1 MEKLKHIVEDTDT
14 KAGHTFDL
22 VIQALIVLSLITFM
36 LETLPDLDART
47 KRVLS
52 VIEVITVL
60 IFTAEYL
67 LRVIVADKKLKYIF
81 SFYGLIDLLA
91 ILPFYITSGID
102 LRAIRI
108 FRLFR
113 LFRAFKLVRYSKAVR
128 YFRLAI
134 KEIKEEL
141 ILYLVLTVVLLFV
154 ASIGIYYFEN
164 EAQPEKF
171 KSIFHCMWWAIST
184 LTTVG
189 YGDVYPITLGGRI
202 FTAIILLIGLG
213 LIAVPSGLIASAF
226 TKVHE
231 DHDHDKTA

>member
-1 MEKLKHIVEDTDT
+1 MTPEWTPPVF
-14 KAGHTFDL
+14 G
-22 VIQALIVLSLITFM
+22 QNLS
-36 LETLPDLDART
+36 
-47 KRVLS
+47 
-52 VIEVITVL
+52 
-60 IFTAEYL
+60 
-67 LRVIVADKKLKYIF
+67 
-81 SFYGLIDLLA
+81 
-91 ILPFYITSGID
+91 
-102 LRAIRI
+102 
-108 FRLFR
+108 
-113 LFRAFKLVRYSKAVR
+113 VRYSKAVR
-128 YFRLAI
+128 HFRLAI

>member
-22 VIQALIVLSLITFM
+22 VIQTLIVLSLITFM

-47 KRVLS
+47 RRVLS
-52 VIEVITVL
+52 VIEVITVI
-60 IFTAEYL
+60 IFTVEYL
-67 LRVIVADKKLKYIF
+67 LRVIVADKKLKYVF

-128 YFRLAI
+128 LFRLAI

-141 ILYLVLTVVLLFV
+141 ILYLVLTLVLLFV

-226 TKVHE
+226 TKVYE

>member
-1 MEKLKHIVEDTDT
+1 MEKLQHIVEDTDT

-52 VIEVITVL
+52 VIEGITVI
-60 IFTAEYL
+60 IFTVEYL

-128 YFRLAI
+128 HFRLAI

-226 TKVHE
+226 TKVYE

>member
-1 MEKLKHIVEDTDT
+1 MEKLKHLVEDTDT

-60 IFTAEYL
+60 IFTVEYL
-67 LRVIVADKKLKYIF
+67 LRVIVADKKLRYVF
-81 SFYGLIDLLA
+81 SFNGLIDLLA

-113 LFRAFKLVRYSKAVR
+113 LLRAFKFVRYSKAVR
-128 YFRLAI
+128 HFRLAI

-141 ILYLVLTVVLLFV
+141 VLYLVLTLMLIFV

-164 EAQPEKF
+164 GAQPEKF
-171 KSIFHCMWWAIST
+171 KSVFHCMWWAIST

-202 FTAIILLIGLG
+202 FTAIILLLGLG
-213 LIAVPSGLIASAF
+213 LISVPSGLIASAF